1 MPLNQNHTITYC
13 SFDESKSGGNLP
25 ILHIREFAVACIRWG
40 LLFPTRLLWRGFW
53 SEMCEPA
60 ALPRT
65 IFEVPF
71 TGIAWQTWITLT
83 NYSTET
89 HFIIWSLHSPI
100 WELDCFDTG
109 QPALALS
116 CIEHPLLNFASEN
129 LRLGQEQS
137 LIPAAGLAIFV
148 AVLLRQK
155 IPEVREHL
163 KWPEMTRLVQATS
176 NGPRV

>member
-1 MPLNQNHTITYC
+1 MKV
-13 SFDESKSGGNLP
+13 FRNLP

-40 LLFPTRLLWRGFW
+40 LLFPTRLLWRAFW

-129 LRLGQEQS
+129 LRLGQER
-137 LIPAAGLAIFV
+137 
-148 AVLLRQK
+148 AVLDSGSRLGDLCCGIVKTKNPRSA
-155 IPEVREHL
+155 
-163 KWPEMTRLVQATS
+163 WASEMS
-176 NGPRV
+176 WND